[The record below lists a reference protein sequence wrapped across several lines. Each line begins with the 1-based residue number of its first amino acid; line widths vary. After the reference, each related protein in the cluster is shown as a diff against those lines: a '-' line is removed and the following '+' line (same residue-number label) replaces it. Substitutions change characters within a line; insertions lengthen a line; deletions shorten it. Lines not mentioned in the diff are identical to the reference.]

1 MERDRGTV
9 VALAGVALFVVSL
22 AASAALAPP
31 RTVGPAETETGGTFV
46 GIQGAGTNLHETGN
60 VHLRNGST
68 VEWKRTAADS
78 YFEVERL
85 SDGRLVVAFIEG
97 GREECGRFESP
108 CPRTGYRILAPDG
121 GEVLSEWSFPVRD
134 KGDSELHSVEP
145 LPDGGFAIADM
156 EYERLAVVE
165 NGSIAWEWSAS
176 SFYDAPPDPT
186 RVDWLHINDV
196 NHIGE
201 DRFLLSVRNANQ
213 LLVIERGAGVVEV
226 INEDRGEGSEE
237 TCRIDGELADYDGD
251 EDGAV
256 RCGNPEILH
265 RQHNPHWLGNGSVLV
280 ADSDNDRVVELHRTA
295 DGWEPV
301 WTRSRAAGLGFDW
314 PRDAD
319 RLPDGT
325 TLVTDTYNKR
335 IVEINDSG
343 VVRSIST
350 DNLPYEADRLP
361 VGEASGVPLSTVN
374 DTVDAAETAGRGGE
388 LPVLSTLVIALHSGV
403 PWMPYWVG
411 ELQVLLWLVSA
422 LVVVAGGVL
431 RYRN

>member
-9 VALAGVALFVVSL
+9 VALAGVALFVVTL
-22 AASAALAPP
+22 AASATLAPP
-31 RTVGPAETETGGTFV
+31 RTVGPAETETGGTLV
-46 GIQGAGTNLHETGN
+46 GVQGAGTNLHETGN
-60 VHLRNGST
+60 VHLRNGSA
-68 VEWKRTAADS
+68 VEWKRSAADS

-85 SDGRLVVAFIEG
+85 PDGRIVAAFIEG
-97 GREECGRFESP
+97 GREECGQFESP
-108 CPRTGYRILAPDG
+108 CPRTGYRILAPGG

-145 LPDGGFAIADM
+145 LPGGGFAVADM
-156 EYERLAVVE
+156 EYERLVVVE

-196 NHIGE
+196 NHVGG

-237 TCRIDGELADYDGD
+237 TCRLDGELADYDGD
-251 EDGAV
+251 EGGAV

-265 RQHNPHWLGNGSVLV
+265 RQHNPQWLGNGSVLV

-295 DGWEPV
+295 DGWEQV
-301 WTRSRAAGLGFDW
+301 WTRSRAGRLEFDW

-325 TLVTDTYNKR
+325 TLVTDTFNKR

-343 VVRSIST
+343 VVRSVST

-361 VGEASGVPLSTVN
+361 VGETSDVPLSTEN
-374 DTVDAAETAGRGGE
+374 DTVEAADAGGGAD
-388 LPVLSTLVIALHSGV
+388 LPVLSTLVVALHSGV
-403 PWMPYWVG
+403 PWTPYWVG
-411 ELQVLLWLVSA
+411 ELQVLLWLVSILA
-422 LVVVAGGVL
+422 VAAGAVV
-431 RYRN
+431 RYRR